1 MINFGIKFFV
11 SPTLTWVT
19 WWTLHLSQF
28 TAKLKIYHLSSL
40 ITKQYALNI
49 TNHSSMQDACHY
61 EPRKWPHSLWGF
73 CSSVVR
79 ALSQC
84 LGGHMGLNPFGDSDF
99 FLCSTQAHDMMNIT
113 IDLFS
118 VQLMF
123 FGKFVSS
130 NWLWLRT
137 TFISLAV
144 MYSSAALAG
153 SVESHILKTT
163 TIQEITMCIHVQL

>member
-11 SPTLTWVT
+11 SPTLEWHDEHYIFLSSLLSWKSTIF
-19 WWTLHLSQF
+19 LHLSPNSM
-28 TAKLKIYHLSSL
+28 LSTSL
-40 ITKQYALNI
+40 IIAVCRTHVIMNLENGLTHCEVFVAQWL
-49 TNHSSMQDACHY
+49 
-61 EPRKWPHSLWGF
+61 EHSL
-73 CSSVVR
+73 SVWEVI
-79 ALSQC
+79 
-84 LGGHMGLNPFGDSDF
+84 MGLNPFGDSDF

-113 IDLFS
+113 FDLFS

-163 TIQEITMCIHVQL
+163 TIQEITMCIHVQ